1 MATGVRLRVMWGTPN
16 DPATFD
22 RHYRDVHIPLARQ
35 LPGLRAYTLSRA
47 AGDGDEQNSCY
58 LIAELDFDDVTAL
71 NPALGSPEGEA
82 AAADGAVLSA
92 GASVQ
97 SAIYQQETVV

>member
-1 MATGVRLRVMWGTPN
+1 MAPGVRLRVMWGTPD
-16 DPATFD
+16 DPAGFD

-71 NPALGSPEGEA
+71 NAALGSPEGEA
-82 AAADGAVLSA
+82 AAADGALLSA

-97 SAIYQQETVV
+97 SAIYQLETGV